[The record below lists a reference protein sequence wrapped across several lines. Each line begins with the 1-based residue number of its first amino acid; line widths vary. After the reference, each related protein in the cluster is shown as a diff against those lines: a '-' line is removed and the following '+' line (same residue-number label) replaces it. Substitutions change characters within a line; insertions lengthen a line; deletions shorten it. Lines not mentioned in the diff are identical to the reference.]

1 MADPPQAPGKTKA
14 TSMRFTKTLQY
25 AGQILRSRLSGEPSL
40 LLAFIYQTHH
50 CNLRCTYCSSPYL
63 KTPELT
69 TEQWLKVVD
78 ELADLGCRRVG
89 ILGGEPLVRRDLP
102 DLIARVR

>member
-1 MADPPQAPGKTKA
+1 
-14 TSMRFTKTLQY
+14 MRLINTLRY
-25 AGQILRSRLSGEPSL
+25 AGRMLSSRLRGEPSL
-40 LLAFIYQTHH
+40 LLAFIYPTHH

-78 ELADLGCRRVG
+78 ELADLGCRRVA
-89 ILGGEPLVRRDLP
+89 ILGGEPLFLHDVPYLF
-102 DLIARVR
+102 ARVRYRGME